1 MTGDITAIGH
11 LGSWDAVALTAL
23 VESERKFRM
32 LATNTSDLVLW
43 IQDRRIRWASP
54 ACAQFGW
61 TSTELANR
69 VAVELVHPDDR
80 YFTEAARESRDLTR
94 EDIRLRFR
102 LLTADGDSR
111 WVEAHASPY
120 RDEDGNVD
128 GTLSVIRDIS
138 AQVAAEEALRASERE
153 FRLLAENAADVVIRF
168 DETYVRRW
176 VSASVREL
184 LGWEPEAFLAA
195 PLESL
200 IHADDQPDEF
210 CGGERLDALME
221 TPNEFRIKHG
231 DGHWVWV
238 SKKSRALIDGSH
250 IEALRCIDDEVNARR
265 IAQTAMSDL
274 AFRSSH
280 DDLTG
285 LLNREA
291 VITSLRRCLD
301 EKSRTE
307 TVAVL
312 IVDIDRFKDVNDGIS
327 HAAGDE
333 VLRRVAKTL
342 NQQVA
347 TAICAGRLGGDEFA
361 IVLGGHIDTEHA
373 TNWADTIRSTITASH
388 LVVGGQRVP
397 ITVSIGI
404 AVASNSTDAH
414 EMLSNAAAALYEAKM
429 AGRDRWVL
437 ADDAIR
443 AGVGLSGRIR
453 SGIDAGQ
460 FHAWYQPIVDLADR
474 RVLGY
479 EALARWITPE
489 GVVAASDFIS
499 AAEDSGMITELG
511 EHVLAES
518 IARIPHLPS
527 DQIMSVNASASQL
540 TTGGFA
546 AHVLSQLRRHD
557 VDPRQLVVEITEHSL
572 FNLDSTARTG
582 MQSLTE
588 AGVGIYVDDFG
599 TGYSSLA
606 TLLDFP
612 VTGLKLDRVFA
623 QRLANDPRDATSRL
637 ISGLMD
643 LTNRLELRGIAEG
656 IETEQQASLLRS
668 LGWHCGQG
676 WLFGQAEP
684 PHLATLPTMRQAPDV
699 DLSDHADPLHIGVT
713 GV

>member
-1 MTGDITAIGH
+1 MTGDITVIGH

-32 LATNTSDLVLW
+32 LASNTSDLVLW

-80 YFTEAARESRDLTR
+80 YLTEAARESRDLTR

-120 RDEDGNVD
+120 RDEVGNVD

-184 LGWEPEAFLAA
+184 LGWEPEEFLAA

-200 IHADDQPDEF
+200 IHTDDQPDEF
-210 CGGERLDALME
+210 GGGERLDALMD
-221 TPNEFRIKHG
+221 TPTEFRIKHG

-238 SKKSRALIDGSH
+238 SRKSRTLIDGSH

-265 IAQTAMSDL
+265 IAETAMSDL

-280 DDLTG
+280 DDLTE
-285 LLNREA
+285 LPNREA

-361 IVLGGHIDTEHA
+361 IVLSGHIDAEHA
-373 TNWADTIRSTITASH
+373 TNCAGTIRSTITASH
-388 LVVGGQRVP
+388 LAVGGQRVP

-404 AVASNSTDAH
+404 AVASDSTDAH
-414 EMLSNAAAALYEAKM
+414 EMLSNAAAALSEAKM

-572 FNLDSTARTG
+572 FNLESTARTG
-582 MQSLTE
+582 MQSLTD
-588 AGVGIYVDDFG
+588 AGVGIYIDDFG

-656 IETEQQASLLRS
+656 IETEQQESLLRS

-684 PHLATLPTMRQAPDV
+684 PHLATLPTMRQAPDI
-699 DLSDHADPLHIGVT
+699 DLSAFADPLHIGVT

>member
-80 YFTEAARESRDLTR
+80 YFTEATRESRDLTR

-373 TNWADTIRSTITASH
+373 TNCADTIRSTITASH

-404 AVASNSTDAH
+404 AVASNSTGAH

-453 SGIDAGQ
+453 TGIDAGQ

-511 EHVLAES
+511 EHVFAES

-623 QRLANDPRDATSRL
+623 QRLANDPRGATGRL

-656 IETEQQASLLRS
+656 IETEQQESLLRT

-684 PHLATLPTMRQAPDV
+684 PHLATLPTMRQAPDIA
-699 DLSDHADPLHIGVT
+699 LSAFADPLHIGVT